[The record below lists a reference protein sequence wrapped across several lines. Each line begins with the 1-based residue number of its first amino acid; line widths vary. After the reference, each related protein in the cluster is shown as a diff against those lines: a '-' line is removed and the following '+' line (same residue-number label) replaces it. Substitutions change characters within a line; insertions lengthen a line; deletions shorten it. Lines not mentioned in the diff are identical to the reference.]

1 MIKIVYIYE
10 KIPFSINAKKNSSGT
25 LTNLIR
31 LIKVSGFNVQSGLM
45 EENSIFP
52 VAQY

>member
-1 MIKIVYIYE
+1 MIKIVYIHE
-10 KIPFSINAKKNSSGT
+10 KIPFSINAKNSSGT

-31 LIKVSGFNVQSGLM
+31 LIKASGFNVQSGLM